1 MFSAMSGVKQD
12 HDLGIKF
19 ESSASKRKIKD
30 QLEQKNLKLSESLL
44 EFLKRNDHT
53 SVCKQQKFT

>member
-1 MFSAMSGVKQD
+1 MSGVKQD